1 MTIRFP
7 ELKKLA
13 GVAVM
18 AAAVS
23 AVGLALG
30 SGTAQASPKN
40 PQPQPHSVATL
51 NHLRPHPLARTMGH
65 QRVDNFLDGIQTHF
79 GIGEGTMFDTR
90 VDAFFGVS

>member
-40 PQPQPHSVATL
+40 PQPQPHSITKL
-51 NHLRPHPLARTMGH
+51 NHLRPHSLSMTMG
-65 QRVDNFLDGIQTHF
+65 QQWVDDFVDGIQTHF

>member
-1 MTIRFP
+1 MNTRFP

-30 SGTAQASPKN
+30 SGSAHASPKH
-40 PQPQPHSVATL
+40 PAPQPHSITTL
-51 NHLRPHPLARTMGH
+51 NHLRPHSLAMTMGH
-65 QRVDNFLDGIQTHF
+65 QRVDNFLDGVQAHF
-79 GIGEGTMFDTR
+79 GIGEGTMFDNR